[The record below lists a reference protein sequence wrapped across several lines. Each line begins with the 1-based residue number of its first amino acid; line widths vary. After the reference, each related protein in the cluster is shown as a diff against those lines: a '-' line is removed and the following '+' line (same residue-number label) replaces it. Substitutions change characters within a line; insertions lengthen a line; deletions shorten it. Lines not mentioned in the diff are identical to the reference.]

1 MVAPRKT
8 KKIFCTIVRVAE
20 NGERNQSHSNRF
32 STRPSRLLP
41 WADPYI
47 AKLVRNLQDEVRSER
62 GVEAILRTEAVLR
75 TELDPLPATDSDGGW
90 ADDARWTPWDDTGFD
105 SQQ

>member
-1 MVAPRKT
+1 
-8 KKIFCTIVRVAE
+8 
-20 NGERNQSHSNRF
+20 
-32 STRPSRLLP
+32 LP

-47 AKLVRNLQDEVRSER
+47 AKLVRNLQDEIRDEIRNGR
-62 GVEAILRTEAVLR
+62 GADAVLR
-75 TELDPLPATDSDGGW
+75 AELDPLPATDPDGGW